1 MLEIAFSNLRAK
13 NPDYD
18 KDKEREREEEEKERK
33 KAEKKAKK
41 KAKDKEKKKRKKK
54 NKDPDY
60 YGTPQYDAA
69 DDPLLSQ
76 TCHQNTLRCFFIW
89 YYFLFGVDFFIVL
102 LLSILVVNT
111 W

>member
-1 MLEIAFSNLRAK
+1 MLEITFSNLRAK

-69 DDPLLSQ
+69 DDPLQDYIKPTKLTHTSGFQ
-76 TCHQNTLRCFFIW
+76 RMSRRR
-89 YYFLFGVDFFIVL
+89 
-102 LLSILVVNT
+102 SIF
-111 W
+111 